1 MTIIQKFGGSSL
13 AGAERLKSSA
23 AIAGNMRRSGNDV
36 VVVVSAMGDS
46 TDELSRLA
54 HQIDSSPSKRELD
67 ALLSSGEQ
75 QSAALMAMTLRSM
88 ELPAISLAGW
98 QSGILTNSRHGDAD
112 IEQTLPWRVSE
123 ALRQGHIP
131 VVTGFQGVDIKGDVT
146 TLGRGGSDTTAVAL
160 AAALDAER
168 CMIYSD
174 VAGVYTADPRL
185 IKDAQHIERMDIR
198 DMLTLSHA
206 GSQLLHWK
214 SVALALEHGVSL
226 ELLSSFGEEN
236 MSLVCPL
243 GKDSRPDYAGVTRD
257 AELSRLTLVGKA
269 CTAQTLRDVVYLL
282 KAEGIDALGGRAGEG
297 FVWVRTEPAQL
308 IFAMELVHRAYF
320 SR

>member
-1 MTIIQKFGGSSL
+1 MTVIQKFGGSSL
-13 AGAERLKSSA
+13 AGTERLRRSA
-23 AIAGNMRRSGNDV
+23 AIAGDMRRGGNDV

-54 HQIDSSPSKRELD
+54 LEIDAKPSARELD

-88 ELPAISLAGW
+88 ELPAVSLTGW
-98 QSGILTNSRHGDAD
+98 QSGIFSNSRHGDAD

-123 ALRQGHIP
+123 ALRQGLIP
-131 VVTGFQGVDIKGDVT
+131 VVTGFQGVDIKGDIT

-160 AAALDAER
+160 AAALGAER
-168 CMIYSD
+168 CIIYSD
-174 VAGVYTADPRL
+174 VPGVFTADPRL
-185 IKDAQHIERMDIR
+185 IKDARRLDRMDIR
-198 DMLTLSHA
+198 DMLILSHA

-214 SVALALEHGVSL
+214 SVALAMEQGVSM
-226 ELLSSFGEEN
+226 ELLSSFGQEG

-243 GKDSRPDYAGVTRD
+243 SMDDRPDYAGVTRD
-257 AELSRLTLVGKA
+257 TELSRLTLVGKA

-282 KAEGIDALGGRAGEG
+282 KNEGIDTLGGRAGEG
-297 FVWVRTEPAQL
+297 FVWVKTVPAQL
-308 IFAMELVHRAYF
+308 NFAMDLVHRAYF
-320 SR
+320 VP

>member
-13 AGAERLKSSA
+13 SGAERIKCSA
-23 AIAGNMRRSGNDV
+23 AIGGDMRRSGNDV
-36 VVVVSAMGDS
+36 VVVVSAMGES
-46 TDELSRLA
+46 TDELTRLA
-54 HQIDSSPSKRELD
+54 HRIDPSPSGRELD

-88 ELPAISLAGW
+88 GLPAISLSGW
-98 QSGILTNSRHGDAD
+98 QSGIFTSSRHGDAD

-123 ALRQGHIP
+123 ALRQGLIP

-160 AAALDAER
+160 SAALGAGR

-174 VAGVYTADPRL
+174 VPGVFTADPRL
-185 IKDAQHIERMDIR
+185 IKDARHMERMDIR
-198 DMLTLSHA
+198 DMLILSHA

-214 SVALALEHGVSL
+214 SVALAVEQGVSM
-226 ELLSSFGEEN
+226 ELLSSFGQEG

-243 GKDSRPDYAGVTRD
+243 TLEERPDYAGVTRD

-282 KAEGIDALGGRAGEG
+282 KNEGIDALGGRAGEG
-297 FVWVRTEPAQL
+297 FVWVKTEPAQL